1 MSGCS
6 VCTGLTFSAA
16 LEAAGSSQRGSSSQR
31 GGSGELGAGR
41 GKCERLDSVMRGD
54 RDMRKRKAVSLMPS
68 PLLTE
73 LLRRRRRPP

>member
-41 GKCERLDSVMRGD
+41 GKCERLDSVMSGD
-54 RDMRKRKAVSLMPS
+54 GDMRKRLSRHALPA
-68 PLLTE
+68 PD
-73 LLRRRRRPP
+73 